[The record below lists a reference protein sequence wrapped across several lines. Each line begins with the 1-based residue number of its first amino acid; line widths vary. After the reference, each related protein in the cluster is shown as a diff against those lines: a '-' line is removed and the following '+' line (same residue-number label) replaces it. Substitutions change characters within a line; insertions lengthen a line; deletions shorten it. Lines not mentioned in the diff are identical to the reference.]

1 MLLTLL
7 CCLAACQRAPQADTA
22 LNTSAPDAGGGP
34 SGAALATLDAAERL
48 DALGAITPAQTLRLS
63 FHTGGLV
70 RTITPQL
77 GAPVTKGML
86 LAALDT
92 TSLELD
98 LAAAQAEVTIQ
109 QAQLELIQADP
120 QASPAER
127 IIAATQ
133 LRQAQIQVEQL
144 QLQIANAAIYA
155 PFDGQVAAIQ
165 VNPGEWASAG
175 QPVFTLLD
183 THTWLVETKNISEL
197 NISRIRVGQSVQ
209 VHVIAFPEQSLTG
222 AVAAIY
228 PIAVVQQGDTT
239 YTLLIRLAPTTLAL
253 LPGMNAEV
261 AIKLSP

>member
-1 MLLTLL
+1 MLLSLL
-7 CCLAACQRAPQADTA
+7 CCLAACQRAPQADAVLDTP
-22 LNTSAPDAGGGP
+22 APGQGGGQ
-34 SGAALATLDAAERL
+34 SGIALTTRDAAERL
-48 DALGAITPAQTLRLS
+48 DALGAITPAQTLSLS

-70 RTITPQL
+70 
-77 GAPVTKGML
+77 
-86 LAALDT
+86 LA
-92 TSLELD
+92 E
-98 LAAAQAEVTIQ
+98 AEADVTIQ
-109 QAQLELIQADP
+109 QAQLELVQADP

-155 PFDGQVAAIQ
+155 PFAGQVAAIA

-183 THTWLVETKNISEL
+183 TRNWLVETKNISEL

-209 VHVIAFPEQSLTG
+209 VQVIAFPDQLLSGE
-222 AVAAIY
+222 VATIY

-239 YTLLIRLAPTTLAL
+239 YTLLIRLAPTPLAL

-261 AIKLSP
+261 AIKLSL